1 MKWTKRI
8 LSIMLFAYA
17 SQILAVGQ
25 MPQLLS
31 KTYIYPN
38 DSVIRSDVI
47 FSNFLVNPIAH
58 TIIFPSNSNNNQF
71 LDLDYW
77 RKLDY
82 EGTTLISKTE
92 DTSNQ
97 LVYYNQQ
104 LSYTSNDFS
113 TFLAGGIKFT
123 TDDSFFSFIV
133 QMQDS
138 NLHSLWYKTIDTKY
152 DRAYVSSIVNLG
164 DGTHMIAGMLGRYFI
179 DSAYPAV
186 PPMVYLLKLNDS
198 GQILWQKT
206 VDSGQNNIVY
216 GATLG
221 HDGNILLCGRTRGYG
236 TPDDGAAFVMKV
248 DTAGNKLWLQSYNV
262 SRLDFVEK
270 IVATPDGNYVCAGG
284 KASDPEIQD
293 MPNSAGRIFKISENG
308 SLIWDRIIDDNPR
321 TEYFTTV
328 VVAHNSNDVIAFG
341 SSWKYYAYDQ
351 YNYMVGSTR
360 GPDGFAVRLDA
371 NGNELWNRVFGHNAV
386 PEAHEYIYNAVALPD
401 GGFLATG
408 TTHIAD
414 SFWNA
419 QAWSPYFRQSGWL
432 VRLDANGCVDAACS
446 EITGIPKAAAPGLA
460 LKLYPNPGSGQA
472 RLEADRPL
480 PAEGRLRVVDVLGR
494 LLWQKAVPAGMQ
506 QMEIDLRGRAPGLYL
521 VQLLV
526 ADKWY
531 NVKYLLQ

>member
-1 MKWTKRI
+1 MKSVKRI
-8 LSIMLFAYA
+8 LSILVFA
-17 SQILAVGQ
+17 LAVQNISIAQNHEGF
-25 MPQLLS
+25 S
-31 KTYIYPN
+31 KTLTYRG
-38 DSVIRSDVI
+38 DSVRRIDAI
-47 FSNFLVNPIAH
+47 FSSFLFNPNSGTIHLPLH
-58 TIIFPSNSNNNQF
+58 TNDNSF
-71 LDLDYW
+71 LDLEYW
-77 RKLDY
+77 LKLDDD
-82 EGTTLISKTE
+82 GSTLLASTE
-92 DTSNQ
+92 DTANQ
-97 LVYYNQQ
+97 IVYLYQEVNYCAID
-104 LSYTSNDFS
+104 LSR
-113 TFLAGGIKFT
+113 FLAAGIRAQSG
-123 TDDSFFSFIV
+123 DSFFSIMV

-152 DRAYVSSIVNLG
+152 DRVRISSIVNLG
-164 DGTHMIAGMLGRYFI
+164 DGTHMIAGMQGRYFI

-284 KASDPEIQD
+284 KASDPVIQD
-293 MPNSAGRIFKISENG
+293 MHNSAGRIFKISENG

-386 PEAHEYIYNAVALPD
+386 PEADEYIYNAVALPD

-408 TTHIAD
+408 TTIIAD

-419 QAWSPYFRQSGWL
+419 QAWSPYYRQSGWL

-472 RLEADRPL
+472 RLEANRPL